1 MDSSKLILLVHTAKH
16 LRYKQ
21 IFYRLYYLIRNR
33 FFKKEYTKSLNRELD
48 TLIWKDYFLYTDSY
62 KKENTFVF
70 LNRSHD
76 FGNTINWNYGE
87 YGKLWTYNLNYFD
100 FLNQEHIS
108 SEEGLALILDYIEK
122 DAILK
127 DGKEPYPISLR
138 GINWVKFLSRNS
150 ISNLRINEVLSGHY
164 ETLYNNVE
172 YHLMGNHV
180 LENGFSL
187 FFGAYYLKDERL
199 YTKAWHILK
208 NELTEQTLNDGAHFE
223 RSPMYHQI
231 MLHRLLDC
239 INLAQLNPW
248 KDEAL
253 PFLKEKALKM
263 LSWLQEVTFSNGTIP
278 MVNDSAYGIAPN
290 SRQLFDYA
298 ESIGLQWPK
307 GQLSDC
313 GYRMY
318 SQDNYELFVDVG
330 KVGPDYQPGHAH
342 SDTFSFELYVGG
354 NPVIVDTGTS
364 TYEKNALRQQER
376 ETAAHNTVKIGNH
389 EQTQVW
395 GGFRVAQRAKITHL
409 KESENQIEA
418 THDGYKKLGVHHTRK
433 FLTNASGIEISDS
446 LNKEAGEEQ
455 FAFFHFHPSIKN
467 IELGQSQVKL
477 TDLGINIIFGEG
489 VSNIEIQTYNYAL
502 GFNKTEKS
510 QKITVSFQKSLR
522 TQIVLPNSPNN

>member
-1 MDSSKLILLVHTAKH
+1 MDPSKLILLIHTIRH
-16 LRYKQ
+16 LRFKQ
-21 IFYRLYYLIRNR
+21 IYYRLYYLIRNR
-33 FFKKEYTKSLNRELD
+33 LFKKEYKKRLKKEIHP
-48 TLIWKDYFLYTDSY
+48 LIWNDPFLYTDSY
-62 KKENTFVF
+62 KKNNNFVF
-70 LNRSHD
+70 LNLSHE
-76 FGNTINWNYGE
+76 FGDDINWNYAE

-108 SEEGLALILDYIEK
+108 AEEGLALILNYIEK
-122 DAILK
+122 NAVLK

-138 GINWVKFLSRNS
+138 GINWVKFLSRNT
-150 ISNLRINEVLSGHY
+150 IANLLINEVLSGHY

-187 FFGAYYLKDERL
+187 FFGAYYFKDERL
-199 YTKAWHILK
+199 YTKARHILK
-208 NELTEQTLNDGAHFE
+208 NELTEQILSDGAHFE
-223 RSPMYHQI
+223 LSPMYHQI

-239 INLAQLNPW
+239 IQLVQLNSW

-253 PFLKEKALKM
+253 PFLIEKSVKM

-298 ESIGLQWPK
+298 KSIGLQWPK
-307 GQLSDC
+307 GKLSDC

-318 SQDNYELFVDVG
+318 SQDNYELFIDMG

-342 SDTFSFELYVGG
+342 SDTFGFELYVEWSPG
-354 NPVIVDTGTS
+354 VVDTGTS

-395 GGFRVAQRAKITHL
+395 GGFRVAKRAKITYL
-409 KESENQIEA
+409 EASENQIEA
-418 THDGYKKLGVHHTRK
+418 THDGYRGLGILHSRK
-433 FLTNASGIEISDS
+433 FLMNASSIEISDS
-446 LNKEAGEEQ
+446 LDKEVGEKQ
-455 FAFFHFHPSIKN
+455 IAYFHFHPDLKN

-477 TDLGINIIFGEG
+477 NYLGINIIFGEG
-489 VSNIEIQTYNYAL
+489 VSKIDLQYYQYAM
-502 GFNKTEKS
+502 GFNKTKKA
-510 QKITVSFQKSLR
+510 QKIVVSFQKSLH
-522 TQIVLPNSPNN
+522 TQIVLPNSNDN